1 MGQMYVSCKYKTSAG
16 EKKFAKLTYT
26 LLPLREMERQL
37 TALAAWADFWRW
49 VKARPEWKDIPR
61 KEKQY
66 MYRAKKDAKD
76 GRLGYERIKNILSK
90 YAPARYRFEERV
102 ILIEP

>member
-1 MGQMYVSCKYKTSAG
+1 MYVPDKYKTSTG

-49 VKARPEWKDIPR
+49 VKTRPEWKDIPR
-61 KEKQY
+61 KQKQY
-66 MYRAKKDAKD
+66 MYRAAKD
-76 GRLGYERIKNILSK
+76 CREDKLGYERVKNILTQ
-90 YAPARYRFEERV
+90 YAPDRYRFEERV
-102 ILIEP
+102 VVVEPDK